1 MFRSTNTN
9 QSEKVAPAS
18 SSRGVW
24 HKVKVTAFISTI
36 FGLASLNLATLT
48 NDSAHRA
55 AFGGLEQ
62 MLGQLRYLGADKA
75 ADKWLGHSPSKVR
88 ENDVAQKTTQ
98 LSAHNAHLQ
107 QKVDN
112 LDGINKKTF
121 SEKTE
126 LQGKHNKLSA
136 DHDELLTKHK
146 KLSIDHDD
154 LNVRHGKLST
164 EHTNLTRVS
173 AARSA
178 AAQRATSRIA
188 PRLATTAARAVT
200 TLPARAA
207 PFVGT
212 AIVVTVTTWEI
223 IEMCETLK
231 DLNEMNAT
239 FGHPAIDQSSIC
251 GLQFKIP
258 AIY

>member
-9 QSEKVAPAS
+9 QSEKIVPAS
-18 SSRGVW
+18 SSRGMW
-24 HKVKVTAFISTI
+24 HKVKVTATISTI

-48 NDSAHRA
+48 NDTAHSAT
-55 AFGGLEQ
+55 FGGLEQ
-62 MLGQLRYLGADKA
+62 MLGQLRYIGADKA
-75 ADKWLGHSPSKVR
+75 ADKLLSHSPTKVR
-88 ENDVAQKTTQ
+88 MNDFAIKTSQ
-98 LSAHNAHLQ
+98 LSDQNFNLQ
-107 QKVDN
+107 QKVDD
-112 LDGINKKTF
+112 LDGINKKTS

-154 LNVRHGKLST
+154 LNVRHGKLDT
-164 EHTNLTRVS
+164 EHTNLTRAS

-178 AAQRATSRIA
+178 AAQRASSRIA

-207 PFVGT
+207 PFVGA
-212 AIVVTVTTWEI
+212 AIVATVTTWDI

-251 GLQFKIP
+251 GLQFTIP
-258 AIY
+258 TIY

>member
-9 QSEKVAPAS
+9 QSEKIVPAS
-18 SSRGVW
+18 RSRGMW
-24 HKVKVTAFISTI
+24 HKVKVTATISTI

-48 NDSAHRA
+48 NDSAHSA

-62 MLGQLRYLGADKA
+62 MLGYLGHLGAGKVADS
-75 ADKWLGHSPSKVR
+75 LLSHSPTKVR
-88 ENDVAQKTTQ
+88 QNDIAQKTSQ
-98 LSAHNAHLQ
+98 LSARTSHLQ
-107 QKVDN
+107 QSVDI
-112 LDGINKKTF
+112 LDGINKRTSF
-121 SEKTE
+121 EKSE
-126 LQGKHNKLSA
+126 LQGKHNQLSA

-146 KLSIDHDD
+146 KLSINYDD
-154 LNVRHGKLST
+154 LNDIHGKLST
-164 EHTNLTRVS
+164 EHTNLNRVS

-188 PRLATTAARAVT
+188 PRLATTAARAVA

-223 IEMCETLK
+223 TEMCETLK

-258 AIY
+258 NIY

>member
-9 QSEKVAPAS
+9 QSEKIFPAS
-18 SSRGVW
+18 RSRGIW
-24 HKVKVTAFISTI
+24 HKVKLTATISTI

-48 NDSAHRA
+48 NDTAHSA
-55 AFGGLEQ
+55 AFGGVEQ
-62 MLGQLRYLGADKA
+62 MLGYLEHLGAGKV
-75 ADKWLGHSPSKVR
+75 ADKLLSHSPTRVR
-88 ENDVAQKTTQ
+88 ANDVAQKTTQ
-98 LSAHNAHLQ
+98 LAAQNFQLQ
-107 QKVDN
+107 QSVDN
-112 LDGINKKTF
+112 LDGINKKTS
-121 SEKTE
+121 SEKSE

-146 KLSIDHDD
+146 KLSINHDD
-154 LNVRHGKLST
+154 LNAKHGKLST
-164 EHTNLTRVS
+164 EHTNLTKVS

-178 AAQRATSRIA
+178 AAQRAASRIA
-188 PRLATTAARAVT
+188 PRLATTATRALS

-239 FGHPAIDQSSIC
+239 FGHPTIDQSSIC

-258 AIY
+258 TIY